1 MLSNYGP
8 FKPFILPLLY
18 PFPFF
23 SQHLFVEEEEE
34 KQNVPLNPA

>member
-1 MLSNYGP
+1 MAHLNPSSS
-8 FKPFILPLLY
+8 LLY